1 MAAAVASL
9 PATNQLDNVL
19 PPSALAQNSARHG
32 RSRGMSFKGKGA
44 QGRRYSVVEDS
55 DKELAKALMFVLKRT
70 IKEDEVDEDEEVDN
84 VVADADG
91 WVGVD
96 DIIEHPKIAALE
108 PSLEDIQ
115 RVIDGATKA
124 RFEIRQLP
132 KTKDDSDPASFEVRL
147 IKSNRDSASVPV
159 TVGEKLTLKSADLP
173 EFLVYETSY
182 QRYPLLVTVGGIAK
196 APGGTEYLT
205 FTPASDASA
214 EPHKEGPEVSI
225 WINLRAALEAAPH
238 VVWRRVEGGA
248 SIVTSDE
255 VPKSLWTKAVARRP
269 DIGVLLENGL
279 VKKEVPAG
287 LRGKGGKARKG
298 KGVTRERAA
307 GSASGGDSSAV
318 EDDEE

>member
-1 MAAAVASL
+1 M
-9 PATNQLDNVL
+9 
-19 PPSALAQNSARHG
+19 
-32 RSRGMSFKGKGA
+32 
-44 QGRRYSVVEDS
+44 
-55 DKELAKALMFVLKRT
+55 
-70 IKEDEVDEDEEVDN
+70 
-84 VVADADG
+84 
-91 WVGVD
+91 
-96 DIIEHPKIAALE
+96 

-147 IKSNRDSASVPV
+147 IKSNRDSASIPI
-159 TVGEKLTLKSADLP
+159 TAGEKLTLDSADLP

-182 QRYPLLVTVGGIAK
+182 QRYPLLVTVGAIVR
-196 APGGTEYLT
+196 APGGAEYLP
-205 FTPASDASA
+205 FTPASDVSA

-225 WINLRAALEAAPH
+225 WINLRAALEAAPQ

-269 DIGVLLENGL
+269 DIGVLLENGS

-298 KGVTRERAA
+298 KGVTREQRA

-318 EDDEE
+318 EDEEE

>member
-1 MAAAVASL
+1 
-9 PATNQLDNVL
+9 
-19 PPSALAQNSARHG
+19 
-32 RSRGMSFKGKGA
+32 MSDTP
-44 QGRRYSVVEDS
+44 Q
-55 DKELAKALMFVLKRT
+55 
-70 IKEDEVDEDEEVDN
+70 
-84 VVADADG
+84 
-91 WVGVD
+91 
-96 DIIEHPKIAALE
+96 IEHPKISALE

-115 RVIDGATKA
+115 RVIEGATKA

-147 IKSNRDSASVPV
+147 IKSNRDSTSIPITA
-159 TVGEKLTLKSADLP
+159 GEKLTLDSADLP

-182 QRYPLLVTVGGIAK
+182 QRYPLLVTVGAIAR
-196 APGGTEYLT
+196 APGGTEYLS

-225 WINLRAALEAAPH
+225 WINLRAALEAAPQ

-269 DIGVLLENGL
+269 DIGVLLENGS
-279 VKKEVPAG
+279 VKKDVPAG

-298 KGVTRERAA
+298 KGMKRERA

-318 EDDEE
+318 EDEEE